1 MKTNRPS
8 GALSVTIMSAA
19 YAVAMFHRAAFGSVS
34 ANVGAA
40 AGLDAGV
47 LAMIGAAFFWDYL
60 LF

>member
-1 MKTNRPS
+1 
-8 GALSVTIMSAA
+8 MSAA